1 MRTYYNSQY
10 RICQIIIFKI
20 NSILLII
27 HRRRHFFEDCF
38 AKLFFA
44 VEGTKQKNKTAQTVP
59 FYKLDYSIKL
69 RGLTPPLYSERY
81 ASAFSSV
88 AFTLY
93 EVITI
98 FSLRAVFA
106 RLKRQIFL

>member
-1 MRTYYNSQY
+1 M
-10 RICQIIIFKI
+10 
-20 NSILLII
+20 
-27 HRRRHFFEDCF
+27 
-38 AKLFFA
+38 
-44 VEGTKQKNKTAQTVP
+44 P

-69 RGLTPPLYSERY
+69 RDLAPLFYSERY

-98 FSLRAVFA
+98 FILRAVFT